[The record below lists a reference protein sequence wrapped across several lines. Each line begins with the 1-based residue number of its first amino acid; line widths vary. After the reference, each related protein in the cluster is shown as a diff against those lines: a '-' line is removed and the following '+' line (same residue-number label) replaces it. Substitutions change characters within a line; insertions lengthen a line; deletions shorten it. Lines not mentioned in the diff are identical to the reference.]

1 MGRTVVRL
9 VARAV
14 VALCVAACVTSGSSA
29 VAAEGAQTIAQAPS
43 AKIDALVRG
52 QLFDGAFYSGYS
64 VAYWTVPFLKGD
76 RISMKTA
83 ASRGETPPC
92 QLLFMPGTDDTNV
105 GATSPI
111 LESASATRNGSRDAQ
126 RWVASATGTYVLAM
140 TNADVFLSGPH
151 QCLSAP
157 SGRPFSFKLTVVHR
171 GGGVRSAKRG
181 GSSDGAADESSDN
194 STHVVEPGQS
204 LWVIAKGLI
213 GEPDSIA
220 RVAFEVGRLWHLNA
234 ERIGTGSPD
243 LIYPGLELRL
253 K

>member
-9 VARAV
+9 VALVV
-14 VALCVAACVTSGSSA
+14 VALCATASGASA
-29 VAAEGAQTIAQAPS
+29 MAAEGAQTIAQAPS
-43 AKIDALVRG
+43 VKTDAVVRG
-52 QLFDGAFYSGYS
+52 RLFDGAFYSGYS

-76 RISMKTA
+76 RISMKTS

-111 LESASATRNGSRDAQ
+111 LESASATRHGSRDAQ
-126 RWVASATGTYVLAM
+126 RWVATATGTYVLAM
-140 TNADVFLSGPH
+140 TNADVYLSGPH
-151 QCLSAP
+151 QCLAAP
-157 SGRPFSFKLTVVHR
+157 SGTPFTFRVSVVHR
-171 GGGVRSAKRG
+171 GAGGRSDQGG
-181 GSSDGAADESSDN
+181 GSANDAAHESSAH

-204 LWVIAKGLI
+204 LWMIAKGLI
-213 GEPDSIA
+213 EKPDSIA
-220 RVAFEVGRLWHLNA
+220 EVALKVGRLWQLNA
-234 ERIGTGSPD
+234 ERIGSGSPD

>member
-1 MGRTVVRL
+1 MGRTLVRL
-9 VARAV
+9 VALVV
-14 VALCVAACVTSGSSA
+14 VALCATTSGASA
-29 VAAEGAQTIAQAPS
+29 LAAEGAQTIAQAPGVKS
-43 AKIDALVRG
+43 GTVMRG
-52 QLFDGAFYSGYS
+52 RLFDGAFYSGYS

-76 RISMKTA
+76 RISMRTA
-83 ASRGETPPC
+83 AAHGETPPC

-111 LESASATRNGSRDAQ
+111 LESASATRHGSRDAQ
-126 RWVASATGTYVLAM
+126 TWVATNTGTYVLAM

-157 SGRPFSFKLTVVHR
+157 SGRPFTFKVTVVHR
-171 GGGVRSAKRG
+171 GGGDHPGRSG
-181 GSSDGAADESSDN
+181 GPGDGAAEQSSEV

-220 RVAFEVGRLWHLNA
+220 QVAFEVGRLWHLNA
-234 ERIGTGSPD
+234 ETIGTGDPD
-243 LIYPGLELRL
+243 LIYPGLKLRL
-253 K
+253 R

>member
-1 MGRTVVRL
+1 
-9 VARAV
+9 
-14 VALCVAACVTSGSSA
+14 VAAG
-29 VAAEGAQTIAQAPS
+29 GAQTIAQAPS
-43 AKIDALVRG
+43 VKTDAVVRG
-52 QLFDGAFYSGYS
+52 RLFDGAFYSGYS

-83 ASRGETPPC
+83 AARGETPPC

-111 LESASATRNGSRDAQ
+111 LESASATRHGSRDAQ
-126 RWVASATGTYVLAM
+126 RWVATATGTYVLAM
-140 TNADVFLSGPH
+140 TNADIFLSGPQ
-151 QCLSAP
+151 QCLAAP
-157 SGRPFSFKLTVVHR
+157 SGRPFSFKLAVVHR
-171 GGGVRSAKRG
+171 GGGVRSAKSG
-181 GSSDGAADESSDN
+181 GSSDGAADESSN
-194 STHVVEPGQS
+194 ISTHVVEPGQS

-213 GEPDSIA
+213 GAPDSIA